1 MTPLDFTSWDPTN
14 KITLGKIQKE
24 RNPKSK
30 VRLWLHLKACFQ
42 AFAQQDS
49 LRDNVPFFKA
59 RGHCLQLSLQ
69 LSQSPLLLESLIK
82 ETLYDYSQENPTLK
96 IRWSSHMEKGFP
108 PCWRGISFTWS
119 HVLTAYYDVTG
130 DSVVSNS
137 LYSACL
143 QQVITGFP

>member
-1 MTPLDFTSWDPTN
+1 MPSP
-14 KITLGKIQKE
+14 KLGFGCIL
-24 RNPKSK
+24 RYVSRLL
-30 VRLWLHLKACFQ
+30 VRLWLHLKECFQ

-49 LRDNVPFFKA
+49 LSDNVPFFKA

-119 HVLTAYYDVTG
+119 HVLTAYMMSQRTVW
-130 DSVVSNS
+130 SVIRCTQH
-137 LYSACL
+137 ACSK
-143 QQVITGFP
+143 